1 MSTLV
6 VDALREAERLGRV
19 EGELLL
25 DGLLIEVDR
34 GVVRH
39 LPGSC
44 VLSLLLLLLMV
55 AVGWQLV
62 GRGMMETM
70 QRWCFFCHLLLLS
83 MPI

>member
-1 MSTLV
+1 
-6 VDALREAERLGRV
+6 
-19 EGELLL
+19 
-25 DGLLIEVDR
+25 
-34 GVVRH
+34 VVRH

-70 QRWCFFCHLLLLS
+70 QRWCFFVICCCY
-83 MPI
+83 PCQYKQKR